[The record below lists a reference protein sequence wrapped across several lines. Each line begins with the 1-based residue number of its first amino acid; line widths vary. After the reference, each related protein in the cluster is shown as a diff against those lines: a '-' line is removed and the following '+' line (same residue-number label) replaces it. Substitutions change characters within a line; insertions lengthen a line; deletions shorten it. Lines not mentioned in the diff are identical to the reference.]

1 MKKCTVI
8 GIHKIEKASGKDEG
22 KVLYHYYFTEPFS
35 NYDLDNSDC
44 SGLKTFKEFSYVDFG
59 VKVGDVVVPY
69 YERMVFGKEER
80 AVLTDLIPVK
90 A

>member
-1 MKKCTVI
+1 MKKCTVV
-8 GIHKIEKASGKDEG
+8 GIQKIEKTSGNNEG
-22 KVLYHYYFTEPFS
+22 KAFYNYYFTESFS
-35 NYDLDNSDC
+35 NYDLENSDC

-59 VKVGDVVVPY
+59 VKVGDVVIPY
-69 YERMVFGKEER
+69 YERMTFGKEER

>member
-1 MKKCTVI
+1 MKKCTVV
-8 GIHKIEKASGKDEG
+8 GIQKNERTSGKDEG
-22 KVLYHYYFTEPFS
+22 KVFYNYYFTEPFS
-35 NYDLDNSDC
+35 NYDLENSDC
-44 SGLKTFKEFSYVDFG
+44 SGLKTFKEFSSVDFG
-59 VKVGDVVVPY
+59 VKVGDIVTPY